1 VRLLPAIGLMF
12 LAAVAG
18 LGGAPQP
25 PPPLTVPRIGTNSSR
40 ALDDLGDITSE
51 YTYQGEEMGVL
62 GPPRAPTQLTR
73 DGRALVRF
81 YQNGAIYWTPA
92 HGAVAIY
99 GPMLEA
105 WIDAGGENSALG
117 YPVADEVDAE
127 SDYYKSQQFEHGMI
141 LWNPRDGASI
151 KSYRSNEL
159 R

>member
-1 VRLLPAIGLMF
+1 MRVLLAIGWMY
-12 LAAVAG
+12 LAAMPG
-18 LGGAPQP
+18 LRASPQP
-25 PPPLTVPRIGTNSSR
+25 PSPLTPPRIGTNSSR
-40 ALDDLGDITSE
+40 ALDDMGDITSE

-62 GPPRAPTQLTR
+62 GPPRAPTQPTR

-99 GPMLEA
+99 GPMLDA
-105 WIDAGGENSALG
+105 WIAAGGENSALG
-117 YPVADEVDAE
+117 YPVADEVE
-127 SDYYKSQQFEHGMI
+127 SEAGYYRSQRFEHGMI

-151 KSYRSNEL
+151 KYDHSNEL